1 MKDNHPGTRL
11 RSLMD
16 QGTVA
21 APGAFNALVARAV
34 AEAGFQATYISGGA
48 TANVAGYP
56 DVGLITLTEM
66 GRTIREIAGASGLP
80 VIVDADTG
88 YGEVESSIRTI
99 REYEAAGAGA
109 LHVED
114 QVFPKRCGHLDGK
127 TLVPTADMCEKISAM
142 AGARAHPDFVI
153 IARTD
158 AHGVHGIDEAIARAN
173 AYRDAGADVIF
184 PEGLHSEDE
193 FAAFAKASPGHLL
206 ANMTEFGKTPIIP
219 LSRFEELGYSIVIFP
234 LSMMRVAMGAVVRGL
249 AALKQDGS
257 VERLLDDMQDR
268 SDLYSLL
275 GYVPGTPW
283 VFPGER

>member
-1 MKDNHPGTRL
+1 MPTHPGTQL
-11 RSLMD
+11 RSLMAA
-16 QGTVA
+16 GTVA
-21 APGAFNALVARAV
+21 VPGAFNALVARAV
-34 AEAGFQATYISGGA
+34 ADAGFDATYISGGA

-66 GRTIREIAGASGLP
+66 CRTIREISGSCGLP

-88 YGEVESSIRTI
+88 YGEVESSIRTV
-99 REYEAAGAGA
+99 REYEAAGAAA

-127 TLVPTADMCEKISAM
+127 TLVPIEDMCAKISAM
-142 AGARAHPDFVI
+142 AEARADPDFVI

-158 AHGVHGIDEAIARAN
+158 AHGVHGIDEAIARSN
-173 AYRDAGADVIF
+173 AYREAGADVIF
-184 PEGLHSEDE
+184 PEGLHAEDE
-193 FAAFAKASPGHLL
+193 FATLARSSPGHLL

-219 LSRFEELGYSIVIFP
+219 LSRFEDLGYSIVIYP

-257 VERLLDDMQDR
+257 VESLLDGMQDR
-268 SDLYSLL
+268 KALYDLLD
-275 GYVPGTPW
+275 YVPGEPW
-283 VFPGER
+283 AFPRNR